1 MTDQPE
7 RLYLS
12 SIIAY
17 AHETEALANDLALRS
32 FKPLD
37 PTSFN
42 VRLQV
47 FVGGTEGGPVD
58 SFDLDV
64 CTPKWLAENFNRVWQ
79 QHRLPGGRAASGA
92 GVWLVESWDPD
103 GIESTIRQLVA
114 SATGSDWKDLANWLG
129 RYIPWEFDY
138 KYDREKGVQIDL
150 DTLYPSAERQP
161 TDS

>member
-1 MTDQPE
+1 MTFQLYSRQASSCPE
-7 RLYLS
+7 S
-12 SIIAY
+12 VS
-17 AHETEALANDLALRS
+17 T
-32 FKPLD
+32 
-37 PTSFN
+37 
-42 VRLQV
+42 
-47 FVGGTEGGPVD
+47 D
-58 SFDLDV
+58 SRQSWTGWVAAGVTDRI

-92 GVWLVESWDPD
+92 GVWPVESWDAD
-103 GIESTIRQLVA
+103 GIESTIRRLVA

-150 DTLYPSAERQP
+150 GTSYPSAERQP